1 MVSANEYYAES
12 KKAVANSKPNLVK
25 VKEVSYNKREPKHYT
40 KEVKVKKN

>member
-12 KKAVANSKPNLVK
+12 KRAVANSKPNLVK
-25 VKEVSYNKREPKHYT
+25 EKEVSYNKREPKHYT

>member
-12 KKAVANSKPNLVK
+12 KRAVANSKPKIVK
-25 VKEVSYNKREPKHYT
+25 EKEVSYNKREPKHYT

>member
-12 KKAVANSKPNLVK
+12 KRAVAASKPNLVK
-25 VKEVSYNKREPKHYT
+25 EKPVSYNKREPKHYT

>member
-12 KKAVANSKPNLVK
+12 KRAVANSKPRIVK
-25 VKEVSYNKREPKHYT
+25 EKEVSYNKREPKHYT